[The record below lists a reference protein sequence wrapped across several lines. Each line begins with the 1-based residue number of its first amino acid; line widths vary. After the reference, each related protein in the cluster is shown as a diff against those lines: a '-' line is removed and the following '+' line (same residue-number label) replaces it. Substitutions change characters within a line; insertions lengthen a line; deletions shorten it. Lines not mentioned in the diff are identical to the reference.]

1 MKELIEFLEKRGL
14 KWEADSLRKGGT
26 TLSLSYNNIG
36 DTTLKTINGY
46 LQRNKTIAEKKA
58 ESLNAEGNNLC
69 SQEKYDEAIE
79 KYKAAI
85 KIKKGL
91 DGYSYRA
98 DNLYEKNKTN
108 AEKEYKEQQKQVLS
122 AKNINI
128 VDDNLTKWKKLVIDI
143 KEKNQVDTQNL
154 IKHINQDELNNFD
167 E

>member
-14 KWEADSLRKGGT
+14 KWEADSLRKGST

-36 DTTLKTINGY
+36 DTTLKIINGY
-46 LQRNKTIAEKKA
+46 LQRNQTI
-58 ESLNAEGNNLC
+58 NAEGNNLC

-108 AEKEYKEQQKQVLS
+108 AEKEYKEQQKQVF
-122 AKNINI
+122 IC
-128 VDDNLTKWKKLVIDI
+128 KKY
-143 KEKNQVDTQNL
+143 
-154 IKHINQDELNNFD
+154 
-167 E
+167 

>member
-128 VDDNLTKWKKLVIDI
+128 VDDNLTKFLLHD
-143 KEKNQVDTQNL
+143 
-154 IKHINQDELNNFD
+154 NFSFYHLWIL
-167 E
+167 EYQGQQLYPTY